1 MSTSNI
7 IVASAEQIAEHYNQD
22 LGSLHGKTPN
32 GDYCPYGIAGV
43 VSGNKRFADVMISA
57 GTVIC
62 PDCATE
68 DELRGDTGSKVFGN
82 SEWDSPAMCM
92 DCGDVLR
99 VRHLVYE
106 SHNPELFDEL
116 KDSE

>member
-1 MSTSNI
+1 MSMSNI
-7 IVASAEQIAEHYNQD
+7 IVASAEQVAEHYDQN

-32 GDYCPYGIAGV
+32 GDYCPYGIAGAVTNAAV
-43 VSGNKRFADVMISA
+43 V
-57 GTVIC
+57 C

-68 DELRGDTGSKVFGN
+68 DELRGDTGSRVFGN
-82 SEWDSPAMCM
+82 SEWDSPATCM

-106 SHNPELFDEL
+106 SHNTELFDKL

>member
-1 MSTSNI
+1 MSMSNI
-7 IVASAEQIAEHYNQD
+7 IVATAEQIAEHYNQD
-22 LGSLHGKTPN
+22 LGALHGKTPN
-32 GDYCPYGIAGV
+32 GSYCPYGIAGV
-43 VSGNKRFADVMISA
+43 VSNASV
-57 GTVIC
+57 VC

-68 DELRGDTGSKVFGN
+68 EELRDDTDKGGAVFGN

-106 SHNPELFDEL
+106 SHNPELFDKL
-116 KDSE
+116 KDGE